1 MDQLNNNRQTPE
13 LDIFITDLN
22 GNQRGKRVPASS
34 ASKILQEGFKMP
46 RSIIGLDFWGDD
58 IGGAEM
64 ALEDGDSDGVCHIVS
79 AKPTPVP
86 WEHGEHYQMIAMMSH
101 PKGCRLATDPRH
113 LLECVLQR
121 YKAKGLTPVV
131 AAELEFYLL
140 ARASERENRPIP
152 SPLLPESRFARPNP
166 YAMHD
171 LNRFRPI
178 LEEIRDAC
186 RIQEI
191 PADSIIAEFGDGQF
205 EVNLNHV
212 NDALLAADHA
222 VLFKRIVRNVA
233 HKHEH
238 LASFMAKTYGDES
251 GSGLHI
257 HFSVLD
263 PEGNNIFSNGTETG
277 SPDLIHAVG
286 GVLEAMRGSMLIF
299 APHLNSWRRLRPR
312 SYAPIAANW
321 GYENRTVSVR
331 IPDSPDVARRIEHR
345 VSGADANPYLVIAA
359 ILSAALYGME
369 HKLDPGEESTGNTY
383 AHPRAEQC
391 LPTQWYESI
400 ESLRTS
406 ALMRELLGD
415 AFVDLFTAIKEQE
428 LDKFASHITDAE
440 YETYLGV
447 V

>member
-46 RSIIGLDFWGDD
+46 RSIIGLDFGGDD
-58 IGGAEM
+58 IGGAVM
-64 ALEDGDSDGVCHIVS
+64 ALESGDSDGVCQIVS
-79 AKPTPVP
+79 TKPVLVP
-86 WEHGEHYQMIAMMSH
+86 WEAGEHYQMLAMMSH
-101 PKGCRLATDPRH
+101 PQGCRLATDPRQI
-113 LLECVLQR
+113 LACVLQR
-121 YKAKGLTPVV
+121 YTDRGLTPVV

-140 ARASERENRPIP
+140 DLASERENRPIP
-152 SPLLPESRFARPNP
+152 SPLLPETRFSRPNP
-166 YAMHD
+166 YAMRN

-178 LEEIRDAC
+178 LDEIRYAC
-186 RIQEI
+186 RVQDV

-212 NDALLAADHA
+212 NDALLAADQA
-222 VLFKRIVRNVA
+222 VMFKRIVRNVA
-233 HKHEH
+233 HKHAH

-263 PEGNNIFSNGTETG
+263 QAGQNIFSNGTEAG

-286 GVLEAMRGSMLIF
+286 GVLAAMQGSMLIF

-331 IPDSPDVARRIEHR
+331 IPDSPDAARRIEHR

-359 ILSAALYGME
+359 ILSAALYGIE
-369 HKLDPGEESTGNTY
+369 HKLNPGEASTGNTY
-383 AHPRAEQC
+383 ANPRAEQG
-391 LPTQWYESI
+391 LPTQWYEAI
-400 ESLRTS
+400 DSLRQS
-406 ALMRELLGD
+406 ALLRELLGD
-415 AFVDLFTAIKEQE
+415 DFVDLFTAIKEQE

>member
-34 ASKILQEGFKMP
+34 ASKIFKEGFKMP
-46 RSIIGLDFWGDD
+46 RSVIGLDFWGDD
-58 IGGAEM
+58 IGNAEL
-64 ALEDGDSDGVCHIVS
+64 ALASGDSDGICHIVS
-79 AKPTPVP
+79 PKPIPVP
-86 WEHGEHYQMIAMMSH
+86 WEDGEHYQMMAMMGY
-101 PKGCRLATDPRH
+101 PEGCQFAADPRY

-121 YKAKGLTPVV
+121 YAAKGLTPVV

-140 ARASERENRPIP
+140 DAASERENRPVA
-152 SPLLPESRFARPNP
+152 SPLIPESSFARPNP
-166 YAMHD
+166 YAIRN

-178 LEEIRDAC
+178 LEDIRYAC
-186 RIQEI
+186 SVQDV

-212 NDALLAADHA
+212 NDALLAADYA
-222 VLFKRIVRNVA
+222 VMFKRIVRNVA
-233 HKHEH
+233 RNHDH

-251 GSGLHI
+251 GSGMHV

-263 PEGNNIFSNGTETG
+263 QDGKNIFANGTEQG
-277 SPDLIHAVG
+277 SLDLVHAVG
-286 GVLEAMRGSMLIF
+286 GILEAMRGSMLIF
-299 APHLNSWRRLRPR
+299 APHLNSWRRLRPG
-312 SYAPIAANW
+312 SYAPVAANW

-331 IPDSPDVARRIEHR
+331 IPDSPDEARRIEHR

-369 HKLDPGEESTGNTY
+369 HQVEPGEESSGNTY
-383 AHPRAEQC
+383 ANPRAEQG
-391 LPTQWYESI
+391 LPTQWYEAIHAMRNSM
-400 ESLRTS
+400 
-406 ALMRELLGD
+406 LMRELLGD
-415 AFVDLFTAIKEQE
+415 AFVDLFTAIKDQE

>member
-1 MDQLNNNRQTPE
+1 MDQLNKNRQTPE

-22 GNQRGKRVPASS
+22 GNQRGKRVPAHSTR
-34 ASKILQEGFKMP
+34 KILQEGFKMP

-58 IGGAEM
+58 IAGATL
-64 ALEDGDSDGVCHIVS
+64 ALADGDSDGVCEIVS
-79 AKPTPVP
+79 TQAVLVP
-86 WEHGEHYQMIAMMSH
+86 WVAGEHYQMLAMMSH
-101 PKGCRLATDPRH
+101 PQGCGLATDPRQ
-113 LLECVLQR
+113 LLACVLQR
-121 YKAKGLTPVV
+121 YTERGLIPVV

-140 ARASERENRPIP
+140 DLASEHEKRPIP
-152 SPLLPESRFARPNP
+152 SPLLPESRFARPDP
-166 YAMHD
+166 YAMHN

-178 LEEIRDAC
+178 LEEIRYAC
-186 RIQEI
+186 RLQDV
-191 PADSIIAEFGDGQF
+191 PADSVIAEFGDGQF

-233 HKHEH
+233 HKHQH

-263 PEGNNIFSNGTETG
+263 REGKNIFSDGTDVG
-277 SPDLIHAVG
+277 SADLLHAVG
-286 GVLEAMRGSMLIF
+286 GILAAMRGSMLIF

-331 IPDSPDVARRIEHR
+331 IPDSPDAARRIEHR

-359 ILSAALYGME
+359 ILSAALYGIE
-369 HKLDPGEESTGNTY
+369 RKIDPGEASTGNTY
-383 AHPRAEQC
+383 AHPRAEQG
-391 LPTQWYESI
+391 LPSQWYEAI
-400 ESLRTS
+400 NSLRTS
-406 ALMRELLGD
+406 SLMRELLGD

-428 LDKFASHITDAE
+428 LDKFASRITDAE

>member
-1 MDQLNNNRQTPE
+1 MDQLNNHLQTAE

-46 RSIIGLDFWGDD
+46 RSVVSLDFWGDD
-58 IGGAEM
+58 IGNAEL
-64 ALEDGDSDGVCHIVS
+64 ALATGDSDGVCQIVS
-79 AKPTPVP
+79 PKPVLVP
-86 WEHGEHYQMIAMMSH
+86 WEDGVHYQMLAMMGH
-101 PKGCRLATDPRH
+101 PVGCKSAVDPRY
-113 LLECVLQR
+113 LLDCVLQR
-121 YKAKGLTPVV
+121 YRAKGLTPVV
-131 AAELEFYLL
+131 AVELEFYLL
-140 ARASERENRPIP
+140 DLASERESRPVA
-152 SPLLPESRFARPNP
+152 SPLIPESRFARPNP
-166 YAMHD
+166 YAIRN

-178 LEEIRDAC
+178 LEEIRYAC
-186 RIQEI
+186 RVQEV

-233 HKHEH
+233 RKHEH

-251 GSGLHI
+251 GSGLHV
-257 HFSVLD
+257 HFSILD
-263 PEGNNIFSNGTETG
+263 QDGQNIFANGMDEG
-277 SPDLIHAVG
+277 SAALLHAVG
-286 GVLEAMRGSMLIF
+286 GVLAAMRGSMLIF
-299 APHLNSWRRLRPR
+299 APHLNSWRRLRPG

-331 IPDSPDVARRIEHR
+331 IPDSPDAARRIEHR

-369 HKLDPGEESTGNTY
+369 QQVNPGPASSGNTY
-383 AHPRAEQC
+383 ANPRSEQA
-391 LPTQWYESI
+391 LPTQWYAAI
-400 ESLRTS
+400 DSLQDS
-406 ALMRELLGD
+406 QLMRELLGA
-415 AFVDLFTAIKEQE
+415 AFVDMFTAIKQQE
-428 LDKFASHITDAE
+428 LDKFSSRITDAE

>member
-1 MDQLNNNRQTPE
+1 MNQLNNNRQTPE

-34 ASKILQEGFKMP
+34 THKIIQEGFKMP
-46 RSIIGLDFWGDD
+46 RSILGLDFWGDD
-58 IGGAEM
+58 IGGAVM
-64 ALEDGDSDGVCHIVS
+64 ALESGDSDGVCQIVS
-79 AKPTPVP
+79 TKPVLVP
-86 WEHGEHYQMIAMMSH
+86 WEAGEHYQMLAMMSH
-101 PKGCRLATDPRH
+101 PQGCRLATDPRQI
-113 LLECVLQR
+113 LACVLQR
-121 YKAKGLTPVV
+121 YTDRGLTPVV

-140 ARASERENRPIP
+140 DLASERENRPIP
-152 SPLLPESRFARPNP
+152 SPLLPETRFSRPNP
-166 YAMHD
+166 YAMRN

-178 LEEIRDAC
+178 LDEIRYAC
-186 RIQEI
+186 RVQDV

-212 NDALLAADHA
+212 NDALLAADQA
-222 VLFKRIVRNVA
+222 VMFKRIVRNVA
-233 HKHEH
+233 HKHAH

-257 HFSVLD
+257 HFSVVD
-263 PEGNNIFSNGTETG
+263 QAGQNIFSNGTEAG
-277 SPDLIHAVG
+277 SSDLIHAVG
-286 GVLEAMRGSMLIF
+286 GILAAMQGSMLIF

-331 IPDSPDVARRIEHR
+331 IPDSPDAARRIEHR

-359 ILSAALYGME
+359 ILSAALYGIE
-369 HKLDPGEESTGNTY
+369 HQLNPGAASTGNTY
-383 AHPRAEQC
+383 ANPQAEQV
-391 LPTQWYESI
+391 LPTQWYEAI
-400 ESLRTS
+400 DSLRQS
-406 ALMRELLGD
+406 ALMRHLLGD

>member
-22 GNQRGKRVPASS
+22 GNQRGKRVPAAS
-34 ASKILQEGFKMP
+34 ANKILQEGFKMP
-46 RSIIGLDFWGDD
+46 RSVIGLDFWGDD
-58 IGGAEM
+58 IGDAEI

-79 AKPTPVP
+79 PSPIPIP
-86 WEHGEHYQMIAMMSH
+86 WEAGENYQMMAMMGH
-101 PKGCRLATDPRH
+101 PDGCSFASDPRY

-121 YKAKGLTPVV
+121 YRAKGLTPVV

-140 ARASERENRPIP
+140 DAASERENRPIP
-152 SPLLPESRFARPNP
+152 SPLIPETSFARPNP
-166 YAMHD
+166 YAIRN

-178 LEEIRDAC
+178 LEDIRYAC
-186 RIQEI
+186 RIQDV

-222 VLFKRIVRNVA
+222 VMFKRIVRSVA
-233 HKHEH
+233 RKHDH

-251 GSGLHI
+251 GSGMHV

-263 PEGNNIFSNGTETG
+263 QAGSNIFSSGTEAG

-331 IPDSPDVARRIEHR
+331 IPDSPDAARRIEHR

-359 ILSAALYGME
+359 ILSAALYGIE
-369 HKLDPGEESTGNTY
+369 HKIDPGAESTGNTY
-383 AHPRAEQC
+383 MNPQVEQC
-391 LPTQWYESI
+391 LPTQWYEAI
-400 ESLRTS
+400 YALRQST
-406 ALMRELLGD
+406 LMRELLGD

-428 LDKFASHITDAE
+428 LDKFASRITDAE